1 MYSDDLSNAY
11 WSWNASSND
20 KSCGYSTINGMM
32 QGMNSIDGISG
43 ANNTTQKIG
52 Q

>member
-20 KSCGYSTINGMM
+20 KSCGYSTINGIM
-32 QGMNSIDGISG
+32 QVMNSIGGMSG
-43 ANNTTQKIG
+43 ANNTAQNIG